1 MQKTILLTG
10 SNGLLGQKIV
20 QNLAGL
26 PYIKLIATSRG
37 VNRHPLRKGY
47 SYHELDLTDHI
58 ELAKLYHEV
67 KPQDVIHTAAITK
80 VDYCEDHHEE
90 CDAVNI
96 EVVRKLAELS
106 KQHHSRLIHISTDFI
121 FDGQDGPYKEEDP
134 PNPVN
139 YYGLSKLKAEEIV
152 QSVGINYAILRT
164 MLVYGITPAM
174 SRSNIVLW
182 AKNSLESGQNI
193 RVVND
198 QFRCP
203 TLAEDLASA
212 SISAV
217 MQDAQGVYHISGSE
231 MMSIYDMVRQ
241 IAAFWKLDPKKVQQT
256 TSDTLHQRAKRP
268 PKTGFIL
275 LKAQT
280 ELDYRPHTF
289 RQGLAL
295 IDRQMREM

>member
-26 PYIKLIATSRG
+26 PHIKLIATSRG

-47 SYHELDLTDHI
+47 SYRELDLTDHI

-67 KPQDVIHTAAITK
+67 KPQYVIHTAAITQ

-96 EVVRKLAELS
+96 EVVRKLSELS
-106 KQHHSRLIHISTDFI
+106 RQYHSRLIHISTDFI
-121 FDGQDGPYKEEDP
+121 FDGENGPYKEEDT

-139 YYGLSKLKAEEIV
+139 YYGLSKLKAEEVI
-152 QSVGINYAILRT
+152 QAMEIDYAILRT

-182 AKNSLESGQNI
+182 AKKSLESGQTI

-217 MQDAQGVYHISGSE
+217 MHDAQGVYHISGSE
-231 MMSIYDMVRQ
+231 MMTIYDMVRQ

-256 TSDTLHQRAKRP
+256 TSDTLNQRAKRP